1 MLKAVECRDQGDD
14 GTNEVEEM
22 KILVVDDDKIHKAI
36 LEKVLKSKGFEVVM
50 VDNGRKAWDYF
61 QANRASIVITDWM
74 MPEMDGME
82 LCRLIRSADAGYY
95 TYIIV
100 LSGKDSKEDQVK
112 MLQGGAD
119 DFILKPFNPKELLAR
134 IATGERVIR
143 LENQHVKL
151 ESMISESRNKFRT
164 LFDALREEIIAID
177 RNMHIV
183 SANFSFVNAYSLDY
197 ENLFGQPYSSIA
209 GLLTDT
215 EGRDVGTA
223 IVQTCFAEGERSMQE
238 VASKDAR
245 GRHCVRQL
253 SALPV
258 KGKEGETLQVVLI
271 SRDITEERDKSRR
284 INELNQKL
292 TQAVKQINQK
302 NITLENTLQQL
313 KESQLRVLQSEKM
326 ASIGQLAAGVAHEIN
341 NPTGYVSSNLKT
353 LSDYQQSLQKAIG
366 LYRQMVERVKE
377 QMPGE
382 AVSRLL
388 AEIASVEESED
399 IGYVLE
405 DMAPLIS
412 ESMEGTQRIKKI
424 VNDLKAFSHPGED
437 AKKPSDINENINSTL
452 NIVWNEIKY
461 KATVEKD
468 LGEIPLVECYP
479 QRINQVIMNILVNAA
494 HAIEAEGVIR
504 IRTRRVGDQIEI
516 VISDNGCGISEE
528 NLPKI
533 FDPFFTTKAVGK
545 GTGLGLNL
553 AYNIISDHGGTI
565 DVGSKV
571 GEGTSFTIRLPVHP
585 ETPAMESQTAN
596 G

>member
-1 MLKAVECRDQGDD
+1 
-14 GTNEVEEM
+14 
-22 KILVVDDDKIHKAI
+22 
-36 LEKVLKSKGFEVVM
+36 
-50 VDNGRKAWDYF
+50 
-61 QANRASIVITDWM
+61 

-82 LCRLIRSADAGYY
+82 LCRRIRSADVGYY

-100 LSGKDSKEDQVK
+100 LSGKENKEDQVK
-112 MLQGGAD
+112 MLQSGAD
-119 DFILKPFNPKELLAR
+119 DFVLKPFNPKELLAR

-143 LENQHVKL
+143 LENDHIKL
-151 ESMISESRNKFRT
+151 ESMIAESRNKFRT
-164 LFDALREEIIAID
+164 VFDSLREEIIAID
-177 RNMHIV
+177 RNMNIA
-183 SANFSFVNAYSLDY
+183 SANFSFVNSRDLSY
-197 ENLFGQPYSSIA
+197 ENLFGQPYASVSA
-209 GLLTDT
+209 LMTDA
-215 EGRDVGTA
+215 EGQDVGA
-223 IVQTCFAEGERSMQE
+223 AMVQRCFSEGERSLRE
-238 VASKDAR
+238 VALKDAK
-245 GRHCVRQL
+245 GQNCFKQL

-258 KGKEGETLQVVLI
+258 KSEAGETLQVVLI
-271 SRDITEERDKSRR
+271 CRDITEEREKNRK

-341 NPTGYVSSNLKT
+341 NPTGYVSSNLKS
-353 LSDYQQSLQKAIG
+353 LSDYQQSLSKAVG
-366 LYRQMVERVKE
+366 LYRQLVDWV
-377 QMPGE
+377 QGYMPGE
-382 AVSRLL
+382 AGDAAALL
-388 AEIASVEESED
+388 GKIKSVEEDED
-399 IGYVLE
+399 IGFILD

-479 QRINQVIMNILVNAA
+479 QRINQVIMNLLVNAA
-494 HAIEAEGVIR
+494 HAIEADGLIR
-504 IRTRRVGDQIEI
+504 IRTQRVSDHIEI
-516 VISDNGCGISEE
+516 VITDNGCGIPEE
-528 NLPKI
+528 HLAKI

-553 AYNIISDHGGTI
+553 AYNIITDHGGTI
-565 DVGSKV
+565 DVRSKI
-571 GEGTSFTIRLPVHP
+571 GEGTSFIIRLPVHSEATAMAP
-585 ETPAMESQTAN
+585 EPAD